1 MPEPTGRDTDA
12 MSDAHSSVTLA
23 DIDARL
29 HAQRQRQAEDHARRF
44 HRRLVLPGSVVEFAA
59 RVFNDLIAA
68 VLIAIAIG
76 AAIDGAFDT
85 WPWGI
90 LGMFLLGAVAAVRN
104 VYQTANKMSDLE
116 AAEPAQK
123 ITKRD

>member
-1 MPEPTGRDTDA
+1 
-12 MSDAHSSVTLA
+12 MSDAQTSPTLA

-29 HAQRQRQAEDHARRF
+29 RAQRQRQSEDHARRF
-44 HRRLVLPGSVVEFAA
+44 HRRLVLPGSVVEFAS

-68 VLIAIAIG
+68 LLIAISIG

-90 LGMFLLGAVAAVRN
+90 LGMFLLGAAAAVRN
-104 VYQTANKMSDLE
+104 VYQTASKMSDLE
-116 AAEPAQK
+116 AAEPAK
-123 ITKRD
+123 EITRRD